1 MNIGHNLKKI
11 RKSKRLTQEKLSEIT
26 QISIASIQRYESG
39 KRQPNIQTIN
49 KIAEALGVPVSEILG
64 SNATTNNIGTKI
76 VSAQTINNI
85 SHEELAER
93 TGIDEKYLRIIK
105 SNQVNPTNE
114 ELNKIASVLDYPLS
128 YFTENLSENI
138 NNEIIKD
145 KYNPV
150 ELQIEFGIYKEE
162 MTREQLYALIYYYQN
177 KVAILEKKELA
188 TTKKLETLIDFIK
201 YN

>member
-26 QISIASIQRYESG
+26 QISMASIQRYESG

>member
-1 MNIGHNLKKI
+1 MMIGEKI
-11 RKSKRLTQEKLSEIT
+11 KAFRKNKSLSQKQLADKLHLSEIT
-26 QISIASIQRYESG
+26 VRRYEKG
-39 KRQPNIQTIN
+39 INVPTIETVN
-49 KIAEALGVPVSEILG
+49 KIAEALDVSINELLG
-64 SNATTNNIGTKI
+64 SKTTTNNIGTKI

-201 YN
+201 DK